1 MICDFLSTKLKLGRE
16 DLRLWKILP
25 NHKVILLDETEDK
38 TLDSLGVQHF
48 NNILIEVVLDSL
60 SVQYFNNILIEVVP
74 QWYSLFLSY

>member
-1 MICDFLSTKLKLGRE
+1 MTDGYVIFLSTKLKLGRE

-60 SVQYFNNILIEVVP
+60 F
-74 QWYSLFLSY
+74 